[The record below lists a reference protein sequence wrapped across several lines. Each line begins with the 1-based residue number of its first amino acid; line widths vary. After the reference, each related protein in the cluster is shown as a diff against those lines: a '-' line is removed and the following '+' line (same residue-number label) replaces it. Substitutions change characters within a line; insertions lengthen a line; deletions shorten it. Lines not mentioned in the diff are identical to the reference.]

1 MICGTSADNLTHYT
15 QNFLQL
21 PVIKYYVSPE
31 TITSFQIH
39 LVPLGVSPSEENS
52 KLLLL

>member
-1 MICGTSADNLTHYT
+1 MICCTFADNLTHYR

-31 TITSFQIH
+31 TITSFQIR
-39 LVPLGVSPSEENS
+39 LAPLAVSSSEQNS
-52 KLLLL
+52 KFLL